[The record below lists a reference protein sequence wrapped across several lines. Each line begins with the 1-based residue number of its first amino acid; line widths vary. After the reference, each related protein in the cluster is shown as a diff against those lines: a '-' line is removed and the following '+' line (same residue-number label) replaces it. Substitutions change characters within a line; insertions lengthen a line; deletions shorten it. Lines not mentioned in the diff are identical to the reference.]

1 MKKLKKMLA
10 VLGLVF
16 FAALVP
22 AEAKAAPETKLEAGE
37 ETNGETKAKSL
48 SLELSEG
55 EVLVKNAKGKEV
67 ELREGAK
74 LYNGYEITT
83 GEGYAWLSLDDTK
96 LIKLDWNSRVT
107 VKKNGRKLEV
117 LLESGSLFFNISEP
131 LAEDETLD
139 IRSSTMST
147 GIRGTLGKLSIQ
159 RSRDFMDTKAVSSA
173 ELYEGKL
180 AISYHK
186 EDGEVVLEEMES
198 GSREDVK
205 TRRKDCDEAVSA
217 PLSQGEYAE
226 ISVKDALMECGFI
239 AIEVKNDPDLQ
250 ERLLQGDNDID
261 EKGLQEIIDH
271 AEEQLAKDQEEHRRQ
286 AAEIEEELKKVK
298 ENYASRVDG
307 PVMDQV
313 FGEKTQLPGFPEEKP
328 LFEEQ
333 DPLEEENTEE
343 LQEEE
348 VTENEQE
355 AQSKDEASKA
365 ENGGS
370 GNGSSGN
377 TGSGSGSSGSGSSG
391 SGSSGSG
398 GSGSS
403 SSGNTGSESGDN
415 DESDSGT
422 DSDSTP
428 DPNPGTDPEP
438 TPDPTPDPGT
448 DPEPEKQTFTVSFVT
463 ADGKP
468 FASWSVKE
476 GETVKKPILMPGAAG
491 VWQLDGQDY
500 NFDAAVTA
508 NLTLKWKQTDGAG
521 A

>member
-1 MKKLKKMLA
+1 MKKLKKTLA

-37 ETNGETKAKSL
+37 ETDGETKAKSL

-159 RSRDFMDTKAVSSA
+159 RSSDFMDTKAVSSA

-180 AISYHK
+180 AISYHE
-186 EDGEVVLEEMES
+186 EDGDVVLKEMES

-205 TRRKDCDEAVSA
+205 TRRKDCDEAVFA

-271 AEEQLAKDQEEHRRQ
+271 AEEQLARDQEEHRRQ

-313 FGEKTQLPGFPEEKP
+313 FGEKTQLPGFPEEEP

-333 DPLEEENTEE
+333 EPLEEENTEE

-348 VTENEQE
+348 VTENRQE
-355 AQSKDEASKA
+355 TEEAESKEEASEA
-365 ENGGS
+365 ENSGS
-370 GNGSSGN
+370 GN
-377 TGSGSGSSGSGSSG
+377 SGSENSGSENSG
-391 SGSSGSG
+391 SESDGSESG
-398 GSGSS
+398 GSES
-403 SSGNTGSESGDN
+403 NGSENGDN
-415 DESDSGT
+415 DES

-428 DPNPGTDPEP
+428 DPNPGTDPDP
-438 TPDPTPDPGT
+438 TPNPAPDPDPTP
-448 DPEPEKQTFTVSFVT
+448 DPEPEKQTFTVSFET

-500 NFDAAVTA
+500 SFDAAVTA
-508 NLTLKWKQTDGAG
+508 NLTLRWKQTDGAG